1 MEAEN
6 VGSDVLIGGGCGCC
20 VKNGAPRAVS
30 RFCSQQADFTR
41 MFQEISFV
49 SSFKIRIN
57 LAAMRIF
64 FFSLKRVN
72 IIYNFVV
79 SHLSNNIY
87 LKEVCFFFLN
97 LIV

>member
-30 RFCSQQADFTR
+30 RFCSRQADFTR
-41 MFQEISFV
+41 MFQEITFV
-49 SSFKIRIN
+49 SSFKVRTS
-57 LAAMRIF
+57 LAAMRIFF

-72 IIYNFVV
+72 IIYNKVIALF
-79 SHLSNNIY
+79 HI
-87 LKEVCFFFLN
+87 
-97 LIV
+97 